1 MQRYYSTFFLLL
13 LAFGLRAATP
23 DSSSAF
29 SVSQAIEYAL
39 THQKDVLNA
48 QLDASIA
55 KQQVNETI
63 GIGLPQINGKFDV
76 QDFVKIPTSVI
87 PGEFFGEPAGTYI
100 PVQFGTQWQANAGIS
115 ASQLL
120 FEPSYIIGVQA
131 SRTISELSQ
140 KNVKRS
146 RIETAVAVYK
156 AYYNHLLMLERKK
169 VIDANVERVR
179 TLRDNTKALYDNGFV
194 EKTDADRIEVTYNNL
209 TSEQEKF
216 NRLLVVTEQVL
227 KFQMGM
233 HIQQPVTLTD
243 RLDIEEVKKQGA
255 VNDNVDPAK
264 RIEYGILQT
273 QMRLQEYN
281 VKRYQSGY
289 LPSLVAYGSLSAAAL
304 RTEFTIFNPDYRWYP
319 TGIIGATLNVPIF
332 DGLQKRAKI
341 RQEKYSLQK
350 IQNEIKTFDQ
360 AVRLESNS
368 NRAALLDAQNAL
380 SVQEKN
386 LQLAND
392 VVRSTRLKYEQGVG
406 SNLEVIDAETTLKEA
421 QANYYNA
428 IYDAIVAKINLDKAL
443 GNLQY

>member
-1 MQRYYSTFFLLL
+1 
-13 LAFGLRAATP
+13 
-23 DSSSAF
+23 
-29 SVSQAIEYAL
+29 
-39 THQKDVLNA
+39 
-48 QLDASIA
+48 
-55 KQQVNETI
+55 
-63 GIGLPQINGKFDV
+63 
-76 QDFVKIPTSVI
+76 
-87 PGEFFGEPAGTYI
+87 
-100 PVQFGTQWQANAGIS
+100 
-115 ASQLL
+115 
-120 FEPSYIIGVQA
+120 
-131 SRTISELSQ
+131 
-140 KNVKRS
+140 
-146 RIETAVAVYK
+146 
-156 AYYNHLLMLERKK
+156 MLERKK

-233 HIQQPVTLTD
+233 DIQQPVTLTD

-332 DGLQKRAKI
+332 DGLQKSELRSGRRNTACKRSRTRSKPSI
-341 RQEKYSLQK
+341 RRYALNRTATGPLSSTH
-350 IQNEIKTFDQ
+350 KTHCLYRKRTFNWQ
-360 AVRLESNS
+360 
-368 NRAALLDAQNAL
+368 
-380 SVQEKN
+380 
-386 LQLAND
+386 
-392 VVRSTRLKYEQGVG
+392 TM
-406 SNLEVIDAETTLKEA
+406 
-421 QANYYNA
+421 
-428 IYDAIVAKINLDKAL
+428 
-443 GNLQY
+443 

>member
-1 MQRYYSTFFLLL
+1 MHRYLLTL
-13 LAFGLRAATP
+13 LTLLWATSLYGVDP
-23 DSSSAF
+23 DSSASF
-29 SVSQAIEYAL
+29 SVNQAIDYAL

-55 KQQVNETI
+55 KQQVSETI
-63 GIGLPQINGKFDV
+63 GIGLPQVNGKFDL
-76 QDFVKIPTSVI
+76 QDFVEIPTSLI
-87 PGEFFGEPAGTYI
+87 PGEFFGEPAGSFI

-120 FEPSYIIGVQA
+120 FEPSYLIGVQA

-156 AYYNHLLMLERKK
+156 AYYNHLLMIERKK
-169 VIDANVERVR
+169 VIDANADRVR
-179 TLRDNTKALYDNGFV
+179 ALRDNTKALYDNGFV
-194 EKTDADRIEVTYNNL
+194 EKTDADRVEVTYNNL
-209 TSEQEKF
+209 LSEQEKF

-233 HIQQPVTLTD
+233 DINTPIQLTD
-243 RLDIEEVKKQGA
+243 RLDIEQIKQQGA
-255 VNDNVDPAK
+255 FNDQIDPSK

-273 QMRLQEYN
+273 QVRLQEFN
-281 VKRYQSGY
+281 VKRYQAGY

-304 RTEFTIFNPDYRWYP
+304 RTEFTIFNSNYRWFP
-319 TGIIGATLNVPIF
+319 IGIIGATLNVPIF

-350 IQNEIKTFDQ
+350 IQNEVKSFDQ
-360 AVRLESNS
+360 AIRLETNS

-380 SVQEKN
+380 RLQEKN
-386 LQLAND
+386 VQLATD

-428 IYDAIVAKINLDKAL
+428 AYDAIVARINLDKAL